1 MLFRSEPLD
10 KEELNGGVVY
20 VLTIPR
26 TRKVTVC
33 DSNTLREK
41 RAGGVVMKVCV
52 CSPMIFQLVKTS
64 LTDCCTALPSFQH
77 TC

>member
-41 RAGGVVMKVCV
+41 GAGGGGGGGVRGGGC
-52 CSPMIFQLVKTS
+52 P
-64 LTDCCTALPSFQH
+64 PSFLIW
-77 TC
+77 